1 MPSDAWSR
9 RGRCISGS
17 PSGLGG
23 GIAGGSC
30 VHGGFHPTCNCGSR
44 PSGEAW
50 RGIVR
55 IDVLMGRQHAVDQD
69 GVDQA
74 SNSLLLVVLEFTN
87 HLADS
92 TTLLGSQHKY

>member
-1 MPSDAWSR
+1 
-9 RGRCISGS
+9 
-17 PSGLGG
+17 
-23 GIAGGSC
+23 
-30 VHGGFHPTCNCGSR
+30 
-44 PSGEAW
+44 
-50 RGIVR
+50 
-55 IDVLMGRQHAVDQD
+55 MGRQHAVDQD